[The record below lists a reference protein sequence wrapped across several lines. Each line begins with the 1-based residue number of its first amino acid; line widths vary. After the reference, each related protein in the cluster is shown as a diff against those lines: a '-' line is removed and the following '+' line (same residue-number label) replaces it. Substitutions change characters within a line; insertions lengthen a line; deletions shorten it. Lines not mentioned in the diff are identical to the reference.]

1 MKIPEELKEAI
12 SNLTPKD
19 KDKLIFRLLKKDLM
33 LANQL
38 LFELVS
44 SDSVEDKR
52 AEVKKR
58 LANLVELATTK
69 FYSTGYLHMDMREM
83 SGIITEQTKITK
95 DKFGEAQLN
104 LWMCV
109 QILESNKEHIL
120 SEKYGKAI
128 KFCIA
133 IIARTFK
140 IMLLVNKLHEDYLV
154 EFEDDLKRLGELIGD
169 NPYLMKT
176 AIHHGL
182 DVNWLLRAEIPQD
195 IEQKQKELR
204 AMGFLK

>member
-1 MKIPEELKEAI
+1 MKLPDELKEAI
-12 SNLTPKD
+12 SNLSAKD

-44 SDSVEDKR
+44 TDSVEDKR

-58 LANLVELATTK
+58 LENLINITSSR
-69 FYSTGYLHMDMREM
+69 FHSTGYLHMDMREM
-83 SGIITEQTKITK
+83 SGIITEHAKITK

-109 QILESNKEHIL
+109 QVLERNQEHIL
-120 SEKYGKAI
+120 SERYPKAL

-133 IIARTFK
+133 VIARSFK
-140 IMLLVNKLHEDYLV
+140 IMLLVKKLHEDYLV
-154 EFEDDLKRLGELIGD
+154 EFEDELKRLGELIAE
-169 NPYLMKT
+169 NPYLIKT
-176 AIHHGL
+176 AINHGL
-182 DVNWLLRAEIPQD
+182 DVNWLLRAEIPED
-195 IEQKQKELR
+195 IEQIQKELR
-204 AMGFLK
+204 AQGFLR

>member
-1 MKIPEELKEAI
+1 MKLPEELKEAI
-12 SNLTPKD
+12 SNLSQKD

-44 SDSVEDKR
+44 ADNVEDRR
-52 AEVKKR
+52 ADTKKR
-58 LANLVELATTK
+58 LENLINIASSR
-69 FYSTGYLHMDMREM
+69 FHSTGYLHMDMREM

-95 DKFGEAQLN
+95 DKFGEAHLN

-109 QILESNKEHIL
+109 QILELNHEHIL
-120 SEKYGKAI
+120 SERYPKAL

-133 IIARTFK
+133 LIARTFK
-140 IMLLVNKLHEDYLV
+140 IMLLINKLHEDYLV
-154 EFEDDLKRLGELIGD
+154 EFEDDLKRLGELICK
-169 NPYLMKT
+169 NPHLAKT
-176 AIHHGL
+176 AINHGL
-182 DVNWLLRAEIPQD
+182 DVNWLLQAQIPED

-204 AMGFLK
+204 AQGFLR